1 MPPPVEAAASFGI
14 AYRAMTE
21 ADLPFVARLY
31 ASTRADE
38 LAATGWPE
46 EMRAQ
51 FLDQQHRAQ
60 HQHYRSAWPEGE
72 WLIVEQEGAPVGR
85 LYLGEEDA
93 SLRLIDISLIPE
105 SRGAGLGAAILADL
119 KRDAAARGKSVVLH
133 VEKGNRARRLYERLG
148 FATVEDKGAYERMV
162 WKQPA

>member
-1 MPPPVEAAASFGI
+1 
-14 AYRAMTE
+14 
-21 ADLPFVARLY
+21 
-31 ASTRADE
+31 
-38 LAATGWPE
+38 
-46 EMRAQ
+46 MRAQ

-105 SRGAGLGAAILADL
+105 LRGAGLGAAILADL